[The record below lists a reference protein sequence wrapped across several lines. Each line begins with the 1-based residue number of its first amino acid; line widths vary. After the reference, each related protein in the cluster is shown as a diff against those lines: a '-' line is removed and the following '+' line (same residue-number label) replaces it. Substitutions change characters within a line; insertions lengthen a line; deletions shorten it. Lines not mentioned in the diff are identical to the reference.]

1 MSTLYKLGAHG
12 QDIENIESVQKRAI
26 RCCHG
31 LHGSTYEEKLA
42 EVGLTTLVDRRR
54 RGDMLQ
60 TFKIINA
67 LDDVDYRTWFTK
79 VEEQHQI
86 TRRAVSI
93 SADGIVSGADNV
105 IQPNSRLDIRKHI
118 FRCRVVDY
126 WNNLP
131 DHVKQEVWQC
141 QRFQEQL

>member
-1 MSTLYKLGAHG
+1 
-12 QDIENIESVQKRAI
+12 
-26 RCCHG
+26 
-31 LHGSTYEEKLA
+31 
-42 EVGLTTLVDRRR
+42 
-54 RGDMLQ
+54 MLQ

-105 IQPNSRLDIRKHI
+105 MKPKSRLDIRKH
-118 FRCRVVDY
+118 FFSCRVVDY

-131 DHVKQEVWQC
+131 DHVKKSGSVND
-141 QRFQEQL
+141 FKTNYDNYMAGK